1 MAEPL
6 KLQFK
11 PGVNRE
17 TTDFDKVRSL
27 FSGKL
32 TQGQV
37 DGINTI
43 VFAFNQYGD
52 GSVKHLAYLLGTARW
67 ETARTMQPIYER
79 GKRAYFDK
87 YEPGTKIGKALGNTV
102 KGDGYRY
109 RGRGFVQLTGRAN
122 YRKFGIE
129 DEPDRALDPETAA
142 GILVIGCLQGWFTG
156 KKLSDYDTF
165 RDMRRVVNGTD
176 KADLI
181 AGYAETFLRAL
192 DGLPASA
199 APEAPAT
206 PETPPTGLAGVLA
219 ALITFIVKLFTRK
232 DR

>member
-1 MAEPL
+1 MTALDAAFFDAVRPL
-6 KLQFK
+6 FGGALSQ
-11 PGVNRE
+11 
-17 TTDFDKVRSL
+17 
-27 FSGKL
+27 
-32 TQGQV
+32 QQV
-37 DGINTI
+37 DGITI
-43 VFAFNQYGD
+43 IVKAFDERGD
-52 GSVKHLAYLLGTARW
+52 GNVRHLAYLLGTTKH
-67 ETARTMQPIYER
+67 ETAHTMAPIYER
-79 GKRAYFDK
+79 GPKAYFGK
-87 YEPGTKIGKALGNTV
+87 YDPGTKIGKALGNTV

-165 RDMRRVVNGTD
+165 RDMRRVINGTD

-181 AGYAETFLRAL
+181 AGYAETFQRAL